1 MGLCGNDRTPW
12 PLSWVLFQALR
23 REKVGCP
30 HVGPKVKPAVGGIL
44 DFFGFFYRQN
54 YKNIFTYSKT
64 SDKSKNSCRS
74 MGLYTAILLALERFE
89 ILSFFEEI
97 LGFFGNLSS
106 PQCAAF
112 FRSQIL

>member
-1 MGLCGNDRTPW
+1 MFYQ
-12 PLSWVLFQALR
+12 LSANPGGR
-23 REKVGCP
+23 SR
-30 HVGPKVKPAVGGIL
+30 PAVSRPPSSLPVGGIL

-54 YKNIFTYSKT
+54 YKNIFTHSKT
-64 SDKSKNSCRS
+64 SEKSKNPRRNAD
-74 MGLYTAILLALERFE
+74 LYTAILLALERFE